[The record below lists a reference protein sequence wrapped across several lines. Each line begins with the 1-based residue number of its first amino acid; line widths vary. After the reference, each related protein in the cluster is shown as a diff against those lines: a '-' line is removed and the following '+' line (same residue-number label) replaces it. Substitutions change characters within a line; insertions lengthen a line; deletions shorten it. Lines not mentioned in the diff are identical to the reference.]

1 MRWQVTTEAEI
12 RSRWFIAGA
21 VCIGAALRV
30 YGLDFGLPH
39 PQVRPDE
46 GVLLHRA
53 LSVASGDLNPH
64 FFNYPTLHIYL
75 NALAC
80 GLYFLFLLAVGW
92 VDGSSQF
99 VARFIYDPSELYL
112 VGRSLS
118 ALFGTATIPA
128 CALLAYRLAGHRAA
142 VIAAWLLAVAF
153 LHVRDSHF
161 LTVDI
166 PATFWGCLAMALL
179 IRSAHTAGTRPRPAW
194 SEAAAL
200 GLAMAS
206 KYNLA
211 LFLPALVYA
220 GFSRHPDSAR
230 AGSREVAVLLVV
242 AAATFFMASP
252 YVLLDAATF
261 AQHLAFEARH
271 FGRGHGEVLG
281 NGWWY
286 HLSVSLRYGLGLPL
300 LLASLGGL
308 AWIAGQRDRR
318 MTPLLLAVVTYFIV
332 SGAGN
337 TLFVRYALPLIPLLC
352 AAAAVWLAH
361 VTRETQA
368 TGIVLALLL
377 GSIPL
382 SRSVQHVSLLST
394 VDSRVL
400 AGQWIE
406 SHVPEGETIAMAG
419 TDYVRPALLPT
430 RSWLSG
436 RLIDVRRAGLAG
448 RRLQIALAA
457 SETDRP
463 RYDLLEVRSE
473 NPQALRSV
481 VPQHLDSLIERG
493 ARWLLL
499 PEHALSYADV
509 DEDLR
514 RQAAGLS
521 SVWRLE
527 ASNCGADMPVYDRI
541 DAYFLPLSSHGC
553 ITRPGPS
560 YRLLNLTSLSETLP
574 PSNW

>member
-1 MRWQVTTEAEI
+1 M
-12 RSRWFIAGA
+12 
-21 VCIGAALRV
+21 

-80 GLYFLFLLAVGW
+80 GLYYLLLLGIGS

-99 VARFIYDPSELYL
+99 AARFVYDPSELYL

-128 CALLAYRLAGHRAA
+128 CALLAYRLAGRRAA
-142 VIAAWLLAVAF
+142 VMAAWLLAVTF

-166 PATFWGCLAMALL
+166 PATFWGCLSMALL
-179 IRSAHTAGTRPRPAW
+179 MGPAHSPRSGPPWAGAVI
-194 SEAAAL
+194 L
-200 GLAMAS
+200 GLAMAT

-211 LFLPALVYA
+211 LFLPALVYV
-220 GFSRHPDSAR
+220 GFSRHPNSAR
-230 AGSREVAVLLVV
+230 AGSREVAILLLVV
-242 AAATFFMASP
+242 AATFFLASP
-252 YVLLDAATF
+252 FVLLDAATF

-300 LLASLGGL
+300 LLASLAGL
-308 AWIAGQRDRR
+308 AWIAGRRDRR
-318 MTPLLLAVVTYFIV
+318 MAPLLLAVVAYFIV

-352 AAAAVWLAH
+352 VAAAVWIAH

-368 TGIVLALLL
+368 IGIVLALLL
-377 GSIPL
+377 GSVPL
-382 SRSVQHVSLLST
+382 SRSVQHVSLLAT
-394 VDSRVL
+394 VDRRVL

-406 SHVPEGETIAMAG
+406 SHVPEGETIAIAG
-419 TDYVRPALLPT
+419 TDYVRPVLLPT
-430 RSWLSG
+430 RSWLSD
-436 RLIDVRRAGLAG
+436 RLTDVRRAGLEG

-457 SETDRP
+457 SETDRA
-463 RYDLLEVRSE
+463 RFDLLEVRSE

-493 ARWLLL
+493 AR
-499 PEHALSYADV
+499 
-509 DEDLR
+509 
-514 RQAAGLS
+514 
-521 SVWRLE
+521 
-527 ASNCGADMPVYDRI
+527 
-541 DAYFLPLSSHGC
+541 
-553 ITRPGPS
+553 
-560 YRLLNLTSLSETLP
+560 
-574 PSNW
+574 